1 MWVATLKDIADIV
14 GVSTGAVSR
23 VLNGDQSL
31 SVAPETR
38 AAILAAAADLK
49 YSTPRARKMKLG
61 ATADA
66 GPSRRITVVLADW
79 VHKKGEDPYYAGL
92 RLGIERRCF
101 QLGIDLATVQEFEP
115 RAVLG
120 ARDGAIIVGQ
130 PAQEPSWERFHINR
144 VVFAGW
150 APVDGEFDCVSHD
163 LHGAMTALLNQLW
176 TRGYRRIAFLGG
188 SSAPARLEGTEGRQE
203 AYFAW
208 SKAKDCFDPDLVRL
222 AGISADQGYAM
233 TRELLQIDPRP
244 DAIIASTDS
253 MAIGTYKALRN
264 AKLRVGKDV
273 AVIGF
278 NDDPASEFLAPP
290 LTSVKLSPEEVG
302 VTAVDL
308 LLERQEGRS
317 VAKSVI
323 LRTPISWRDSTR

>member
-1 MWVATLKDIADIV
+1 MATLKDIADIV

-49 YSTPRARKMKLG
+49 YSTPRARKMKQG
-61 ATADA
+61 APADA
-66 GPSRRITVVLADW
+66 APSRRITVVLADW
-79 VHKKGEDPYYAGL
+79 VHRKGEDPYYTGL

-101 QLGIDLATVQEFEP
+101 QLGIVLATVQEFEP
-115 RAVLG
+115 RAIQG
-120 ARDGAIIVGQ
+120 ARDGAIFVGQ
-130 PAQEPSWERFHINR
+130 PAEDPIWERSHIGR
-144 VVFAGW
+144 VVFAEW
-150 APVDGEFDCVSHD
+150 APADSEFDCVSHD
-163 LHGAMTALLNQLW
+163 LRGAMTGLLNKLRA
-176 TRGYRRIAFLGG
+176 RGYHRIAFLGG
-188 SSAPARLEGTEGRQE
+188 SSAPARPEGAEGRE
-203 AYFAW
+203 AAYFAW
-208 SKAKDCFDPDLVRL
+208 CKEKNCFDPELVRL

-233 TRELLQIDPRP
+233 TRELLEIDSRP

-253 MAIGTYKALRN
+253 MAIGTYKALRGAN
-264 AKLRVGKDV
+264 LTVGKDI
-273 AVIGF
+273 AVVGF
-278 NDDPASEFLAPP
+278 NDDPASEFLDPP

-317 VAKSVI
+317 VTKSVT
-323 LRTPISWRDSTR
+323 LRAPISWRDSTR

>member
-1 MWVATLKDIADIV
+1 MATLKDIADIV

-38 AAILAAAADLK
+38 AAILTAAADLK
-49 YSTPRARKMKLG
+49 YSTPRARKMKLE
-61 ATADA
+61 AAADSV
-66 GPSRRITVVLADW
+66 PSRRIAVVLADW

-101 QLGIDLATVQEFEP
+101 QLGINLTTAHEFEP
-115 RAVLG
+115 RLIQG
-120 ARDGAIIVGQ
+120 TRDGAIFIGQ
-130 PAQEPSWERFHINR
+130 PAEDPILERSHFSR

-150 APVDGEFDCVSHD
+150 APLDSEFDCVSHN

-176 TRGYRRIAFLGG
+176 ARGYRRIAFLGG
-188 SSAPARLEGTEGRQE
+188 SSAPLRPEGVEARQA

-208 SKAKDCFDPDLVRL
+208 SKSKDCFDPELVRL

-233 TRELLQIDPRP
+233 TRELLEVDSRP

-253 MAIGTYKALRN
+253 MAIGTYKALRG
-264 AKLRVGKDV
+264 AKLKVGKDIAV
-273 AVIGF
+273 AGF
-278 NDDPASEFLAPP
+278 NDDPASEFLDPP

-308 LLERQEGRS
+308 LLERQEGRT
-317 VAKSVI
+317 VAKTVT
-323 LRTPISWRDSTR
+323 LQAPISWRDSAG